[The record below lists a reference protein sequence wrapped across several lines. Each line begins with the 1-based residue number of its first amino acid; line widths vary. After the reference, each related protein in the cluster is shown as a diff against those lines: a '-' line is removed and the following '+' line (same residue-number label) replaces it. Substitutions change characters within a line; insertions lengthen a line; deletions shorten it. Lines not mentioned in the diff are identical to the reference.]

1 MSEKDN
7 SREHQT
13 SSDCPDG
20 VTPGRRQHGRRR
32 CQGAYM
38 DGVSGGKGVEPLSR
52 QGNPTQVSKS
62 GQAIRALLIEYPL
75 ERMRQR
81 GRDQGG
87 EKDVIACTA
96 HLRVAASGIQPPTDG
111 KDAKYVLVGAPRQR
125 FRDVFGG
132 AAGMRGDGVCN
143 RDVSIGGLYS
153 YKCHAASILALSVDL
168 RKCDPKGSPAPQ

>member
-1 MSEKDN
+1 
-7 SREHQT
+7 
-13 SSDCPDG
+13 
-20 VTPGRRQHGRRR
+20 
-32 CQGAYM
+32 
-38 DGVSGGKGVEPLSR
+38 
-52 QGNPTQVSKS
+52 VSKS

-75 ERMRQR
+75 EPMRQR

-96 HLRVAASGIQPPTDG
+96 HLRVAGSGIQPPTDG

-143 RDVSIGGLYS
+143 RDVSIVGFTLTSAMRPRYWL
-153 YKCHAASILALSVDL
+153 LALTFESAI
-168 RKCDPKGSPAPQ
+168 PKGRQLRSELAELFRLVPDGLDAGIQGLVLSD